1 MPAPD
6 QGLESLPSGIKP
18 LSLLGRMLMRNWLA
32 SLFVIAAMVPVAAQ
46 EISAEAD
53 QAMWCITAIQLL
65 DVLGAYP
72 EEAIEPSLLAD
83 IWSLVALEEFGAKGF
98 SDDTVNALFESY
110 SDELEMQLPDY
121 LVSGDPDALR
131 HDIGTCLED

>member
-1 MPAPD
+1 
-6 QGLESLPSGIKP
+6 
-18 LSLLGRMLMRNWLA
+18 MRNWLA
-32 SLFVIAAMVPVAAQ
+32 SLFVIAAMAPVAAQ

-83 IWSLVALEEFGAKGF
+83 IWSLVAFEELGAKGF

-110 SDELEMQLPDY
+110 ADELEMQLPDY